1 MMAATTMKTM
11 TAEVLGRWEALYSP
25 SVSGHCCACGKPLNG
40 RDTWRT
46 RTVTTLMISDGA
58 DFEEFAVCDR
68 HRNLSAAARKAWKRW
83 EGIDRGPVRL
93 AA

>member
-1 MMAATTMKTM
+1 MAAMTMKTM
-11 TAEVLGRWEALYSP
+11 TAKILSQWQAQYSP

-46 RTVTTLMISDGA
+46 RAVTTLLVGSGSDQ
-58 DFEEFAVCDR
+58 EEFNICDR
-68 HRNLSAAARKAWKRW
+68 HRNLSAAARKAWKQW
-83 EGIDRGPVRL
+83 EGIDRGPVKI